1 MKSVVSTPAFV
12 HEYKLIAYSLYAAV
26 SVGLQTEDVIEVLN
40 RLSKAPVPESIVSF
54 IRERTTSYGKVKLVL
69 KHNKYFIESG
79 HPDTLQFLLKDAV
92 IRNARAIPQQT
103 TGTKKL

>member
-40 RLSKAPVPESIVSF
+40 RLSKAPVLNKMTIFVYGRKMSN
-54 IRERTTSYGKVKLVL
+54 GKVKLVL
-69 KHNKYFIESG
+69 KHNWYFSRVAIRN
-79 HPDTLQFLLKDAV
+79 PDTLH
-92 IRNARAIPQQT
+92 
-103 TGTKKL
+103 

>member
-40 RLSKAPVPESIVSF
+40 RLSKASVLNLIVFFVCGRKMSN
-54 IRERTTSYGKVKLVL
+54 GKVKLVF
-69 KHNKYFIESG
+69 KHN
-79 HPDTLQFLLKDAV
+79 
-92 IRNARAIPQQT
+92 
-103 TGTKKL
+103 